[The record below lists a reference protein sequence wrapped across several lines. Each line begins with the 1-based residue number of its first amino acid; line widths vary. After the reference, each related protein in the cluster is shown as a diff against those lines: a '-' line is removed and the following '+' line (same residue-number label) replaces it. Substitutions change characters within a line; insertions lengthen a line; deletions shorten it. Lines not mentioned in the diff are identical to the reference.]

1 MLQVRSVENH
11 KSYATPTLRKLTLQ
25 QAKQMV
31 LEHSREFMSLIF
43 PRRAGTRIQP
53 TVPEHSQKCYEKP
66 ELRKL
71 TPEQARLLL
80 VGYASIGDRGA
91 ADLLELVFPEQ
102 EHPPS
107 PFSQ

>member
-1 MLQVRSVENH
+1 VLQVTGVDSQ
-11 KSYATPTLRKLTLQ
+11 KSHATPTLRKLTLQ

-31 LEHSREFMSLIF
+31 LEHAREFMSLIF
-43 PRRAGTRIQP
+43 PNRADARVQ
-53 TVPEHSQKCYEKP
+53 TVQENSQKCYEKP

-102 EHPPS
+102 DHPPS